1 MKRIE
6 FVILVNDDVDI
17 PQSTLDNTKEFI
29 QQSYDTHCN
38 IFKFDLPDWLY
49 DVQRANGLYVDSE
62 GYEREEYEQEIP
74 F

>member
-17 PQSTLDNTKEFI
+17 PQTTLDNTKEFI
-29 QQSYDTHCN
+29 QQSYDTHCS

-49 DVQRANGLYVDSE
+49 DIQRTAGFYPDSVE
-62 GYEREEYEQEIP
+62 FGREEDEQEIP